1 MFECRDKYEFL
12 KKIVMRKLFVAL
24 MAVLVL
30 ASCGGD
36 KKQAADSVE
45 NKNIAETTNV
55 SPADVIMMTAELMDN
70 AVANLEKAAT
80 ADDVIDA
87 TAELYTAMKKLQ
99 TDYAEVM
106 EAVDTLS
113 EEQMNELYPDAIA
126 AYQKSTISFY
136 GAVMSKATLMENLTP
151 EQEARL
157 QGILETGI

>member
-1 MFECRDKYEFL
+1 
-12 KKIVMRKLFVAL
+12 MRKLFVAL

-45 NKNIAETTNV
+45 NKNITEATNV
-55 SPADVIMMTAELMDN
+55 SPADVIMMTAGLMDN

-136 GAVMSKATLMENLTP
+136 GAIMSKATLMENLTP

-157 QGILETGI
+157 QGILETEI